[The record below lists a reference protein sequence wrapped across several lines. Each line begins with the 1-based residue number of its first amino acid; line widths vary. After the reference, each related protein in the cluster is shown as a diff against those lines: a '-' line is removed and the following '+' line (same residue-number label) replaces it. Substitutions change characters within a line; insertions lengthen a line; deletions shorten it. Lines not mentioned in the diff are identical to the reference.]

1 MLPAREKRPG
11 RGAMSRQVAFGAV
24 GINATPG
31 SRCGQKTAERP
42 WAAGSPEVCTEEGAW
57 GGGEWFRKPP
67 AGGAQEQ
74 QGGGPL
80 SYSWGLHVCIGRGCW
95 QEQVGSGQCRGGE
108 LDWSSSDS
116 QREEGCSR

>member
-42 WAAGSPEVCTEEGAW
+42 WAARSPEVCMEEGAW
-57 GGGEWFRKPP
+57 AGEESGSGNHLQEVLGRSREGGPCLT
-67 AGGAQEQ
+67 AGGCTSA
-74 QGGGPL
+74 
-80 SYSWGLHVCIGRGCW
+80 
-95 QEQVGSGQCRGGE
+95 
-108 LDWSSSDS
+108 
-116 QREEGCSR
+116 